1 MGFIN
6 MDLGGA
12 VEPKPVPGGTKYDL
26 VVSDQE
32 PHHNDKSGKDSIKV
46 TIGIV
51 GHEDAP
57 SIRQFLSLP
66 HPTDGDASRN
76 FKLLMIK
83 RFLSAFNIPFEDNG
97 FNPEDL
103 VGAKGLVELGLETS
117 DDGKY
122 TQNTLV
128 LPKLTD
134 GSEEAANT
142 PRNKKTG

>member
-26 VVSDQE
+26 VITEQE

-57 SIRQFLSLP
+57 NIRQFLSLP
-66 HPTDGDASRN
+66 HQTDTDTTRN

-83 RFLSAFNIPFEDNG
+83 RFLSAFNIPYEDNG

-103 VGAKGLVELGLETS
+103 PGAKGFIELGLSTT

-122 TQNTLV
+122 TQNELV
-128 LPKLTD
+128 LPKLKD
-134 GSEEAANT
+134 GSEEAGNA